1 MTRKNLK
8 NRQWVLS
15 SRPQGMVSKDNFEF
29 RESELDE
36 LKENQMLLKN
46 LYFGFDPTQRGW
58 LNDMKSYM
66 PPVQIG
72 EVMRSSTISQVIES
86 NITDFIEGDIVQG
99 SFGWQEFAITDG
111 KAGFMNASKIP
122 DNIPPTA
129 SLSVY
134 GVTGLTAYF
143 GLLNICKPLPGDT
156 VVVSAASGAVGAIVG
171 QIAKIMG
178 CRVIGIAGSEEKT
191 DYCSSELNFDFVINY
206 KKENV
211 INKILEYAPDG
222 VDVYFDNVG
231 GEISDAVISN
241 IAIGGRIAICGQI
254 SLYNLEEPSMGPRM
268 GGTLLIN
275 QASMQGFLV
284 FQIKSQYQD
293 GLIRLSDWVRKG
305 SLKYKEDI
313 IDGIENTPKAF
324 IGMMNG
330 NNFGKLL
337 IRLNN

>member
-1 MTRKNLK
+1 MNKSWILHK
-8 NRQWVLS
+8 RQS
-15 SRPQGMVSKDNFEF
+15 GYPKSEDF
-29 RESELDE
+29 RLVESEFPELLEGEILIESKFLSLDPY
-36 LKENQMLLKN
+36 M
-46 LYFGFDPTQRGW
+46 RGRM
-58 LNDMKSYM
+58 NDTKSYA
-66 PPVQIG
+66 PSLKLGDVITG
-72 EVMRSSTISQVIES
+72 EAVGKVIKS
-86 NITDFIEGDIVQG
+86 RNRKIKEGYFVNAHI
-99 SFGWQEFAITDG
+99 GWQEYGKTDG
-111 KAGFMNASKIP
+111 NSVRIIDPNLAPIS
-122 DNIPPTA
+122 TA
-129 SLSVY
+129 L
-134 GVTGLTAYF
+134 GILGMPGLTAYF

-156 VVVSAASGAVGAIVG
+156 VVVSAASGAVGAVVG

-178 CRVIGIAGSEEKT
+178 CRVIGIAGSEQKI

-211 INKILEYAPDG
+211 INKILEYAPEG

-254 SLYNLEEPSMGPRM
+254 SLYNLEEASMGPRM
-268 GGTLLIN
+268 GGNLLIN

-284 FQIKSQYQD
+284 FQFKSQYQD

-313 IDGIENTPKAF
+313 IDGIENVPKAF

-330 NNFGKLL
+330 QNFGKLL

>member
-1 MTRKNLK
+1 MNKSWILYK
-8 NRQWVLS
+8 
-15 SRPQGMVSKDNFEF
+15 RPSGYPKSEDFKLV
-29 RESELDE
+29 ESELPE
-36 LKENQMLLKN
+36 LLEGEILIESKFLSL
-46 LYFGFDPTQRGW
+46 DPYMRGRM
-58 LNDMKSYM
+58 NDTKSYAPSVKLGDVM
-66 PPVQIG
+66 TG
-72 EVMRSSTISQVIES
+72 EAVGKVIKS
-86 NITDFIEGDIVQG
+86 RNRKIKEGYFVNAHI
-99 SFGWQEFAITDG
+99 GWQEYGKTDG
-111 KAGFMNASKIP
+111 NSVRIIDPNLAPIS
-122 DNIPPTA
+122 TA
-129 SLSVY
+129 L
-134 GVTGLTAYF
+134 GVLGMPGLTAYF

-178 CRVIGIAGSEEKT
+178 CRVIGIAGSEQKI

-211 INKILEYAPDG
+211 INKILEYAPEG

-254 SLYNLEEPSMGPRM
+254 SLYNLEEASMGPRM

-284 FQIKSQYQD
+284 FQFKSQYQD

-313 IDGIENTPKAF
+313 IDGIENVPKAF

-330 NNFGKLL
+330 KNFGKLL

>member
-1 MTRKNLK
+1 MNKSWILHK
-8 NRQWVLS
+8 
-15 SRPQGMVSKDNFEF
+15 RPSGYPNSEDFKLV
-29 RESELDE
+29 ESELPE
-36 LKENQMLLKN
+36 LLEGEILIESKFLSL
-46 LYFGFDPTQRGW
+46 DPYMRGRM
-58 LNDMKSYM
+58 NDTKSYAPSVKLGDVM
-66 PPVQIG
+66 TG
-72 EVMRSSTISQVIES
+72 EAVGKVIKS
-86 NITDFIEGDIVQG
+86 RNRKIKEGYFVNAHI
-99 SFGWQEFAITDG
+99 GWQEYGKTDG
-111 KAGFMNASKIP
+111 NSARIIDPNLAPIS
-122 DNIPPTA
+122 TA
-129 SLSVY
+129 L
-134 GVTGLTAYF
+134 GVLGMPGLTAYF

-178 CRVIGIAGSEEKT
+178 CRVIGIAGSERKI

-284 FQIKSQYQD
+284 FQFKSQYQN

>member
-1 MTRKNLK
+1 M
-8 NRQWVLS
+8 
-15 SRPQGMVSKDNFEF
+15 
-29 RESELDE
+29 
-36 LKENQMLLKN
+36 
-46 LYFGFDPTQRGW
+46 
-58 LNDMKSYM
+58 NDTKSYAPSVKLGDVM
-66 PPVQIG
+66 TG
-72 EVMRSSTISQVIES
+72 EAVGKVIKS
-86 NITDFIEGDIVQG
+86 RNRKIKEGYFVNAHI
-99 SFGWQEFAITDG
+99 GWQEYGKTDG
-111 KAGFMNASKIP
+111 NSVRIIDPNLAPIS
-122 DNIPPTA
+122 TA
-129 SLSVY
+129 L
-134 GVTGLTAYF
+134 GVLGMPGLTAYF

-178 CRVIGIAGSEEKT
+178 CRVIGIAGSEQKI

-211 INKILEYAPDG
+211 INKILEYAPEG

-254 SLYNLEEPSMGPRM
+254 SLYNLEEASMGPRM

-284 FQIKSQYQD
+284 FQFKSQYQD

-313 IDGIENTPKAF
+313 IDGIENVPKSF

-330 NNFGKLL
+330 KNFGKLL

>member
-1 MTRKNLK
+1 MSIGKILYK
-8 NRQWVLS
+8 
-15 SRPQGMVSKDNFEF
+15 RPSGYPKSEDFKLV
-29 RESELDE
+29 ESELPE
-36 LKENQMLLKN
+36 LLEGEILIESKFLSL
-46 LYFGFDPTQRGW
+46 DPYMRGRM
-58 LNDMKSYM
+58 NDTKSYAPSVKLGDVM
-66 PPVQIG
+66 TG
-72 EVMRSSTISQVIES
+72 EAVGKVIKS
-86 NITDFIEGDIVQG
+86 RNRKIKEGYFVNAHI
-99 SFGWQEFAITDG
+99 GWQEYGKTDG
-111 KAGFMNASKIP
+111 NSVRIIDPNLAPIS
-122 DNIPPTA
+122 TA
-129 SLSVY
+129 L
-134 GVTGLTAYF
+134 GVLGMPGLTAYF

-178 CRVIGIAGSEEKT
+178 CRVIGIAGSEQKI

-211 INKILEYAPDG
+211 INKILEYAPEG

-254 SLYNLEEPSMGPRM
+254 SLYNLEEASMGPRM

-284 FQIKSQYQD
+284 FQFKSQYQD

-313 IDGIENTPKAF
+313 IDGIENAPKAF

-337 IRLNN
+337 IRLDN

>member
-1 MTRKNLK
+1 MNKSWILHK
-8 NRQWVLS
+8 
-15 SRPQGMVSKDNFEF
+15 RPSGYPKSEDF
-29 RESELDE
+29 RLVESELP
-36 LKENQMLLKN
+36 KLLEGEILIESKF
-46 LYFGFDPTQRGW
+46 LSLDPYMRGRM
-58 LNDMKSYM
+58 NDTKSYA
-66 PPVQIG
+66 PSLKLGDVITG
-72 EVMRSSTISQVIES
+72 EAVGKVIKS
-86 NITDFIEGDIVQG
+86 RNRKIKEGYFVNAHI
-99 SFGWQEFAITDG
+99 GWQEYGKTDG
-111 KAGFMNASKIP
+111 NSVRIIDPNLAPIS
-122 DNIPPTA
+122 TA
-129 SLSVY
+129 L
-134 GVTGLTAYF
+134 GILGMPGLTAYF

-156 VVVSAASGAVGAIVG
+156 VVVSAASGAVGAVVG

-178 CRVIGIAGSEEKT
+178 CRVIGIAGSEQKI

-211 INKILEYAPDG
+211 INKILEYAPEG

-241 IAIGGRIAICGQI
+241 IAIGGRIAVCGQI
-254 SLYNLEEPSMGPRM
+254 SLYNLEEASMGPRM

-284 FQIKSQYQD
+284 FQFKSQYQD

-313 IDGIENTPKAF
+313 IDGIENVPKAF

-330 NNFGKLL
+330 QNFGKLL

>member
-1 MTRKNLK
+1 MNKSWILHK
-8 NRQWVLS
+8 
-15 SRPQGMVSKDNFEF
+15 RPSGYPKSEDF
-29 RESELDE
+29 RLVDSELPE
-36 LKENQMLLKN
+36 LSEGEILIESKFLSL
-46 LYFGFDPTQRGW
+46 DPYMRGRM
-58 LNDMKSYM
+58 NDTKSYA
-66 PPVQIG
+66 PSLKLGDVITG
-72 EVMRSSTISQVIES
+72 EAVGKVIKS
-86 NITDFIEGDIVQG
+86 RNRKIKEGYFVNAHI
-99 SFGWQEFAITDG
+99 GWQEYGKTDG
-111 KAGFMNASKIP
+111 NSVRIIDPNLAPIS
-122 DNIPPTA
+122 TA
-129 SLSVY
+129 L
-134 GVTGLTAYF
+134 GILGMQGLTAYF

-156 VVVSAASGAVGAIVG
+156 VVVSAASGAVGAVVG

-178 CRVIGIAGSEEKT
+178 CRVIGIAGSEQKI

-211 INKILEYAPDG
+211 INKILEYAPEG

-254 SLYNLEEPSMGPRM
+254 SLYNLEEASMGPRM

-284 FQIKSQYQD
+284 FQFKSQYQD

-313 IDGIENTPKAF
+313 IDGIENVPKAF

-330 NNFGKLL
+330 KNFGKLL

>member
-1 MTRKNLK
+1 MNKSWILHK
-8 NRQWVLS
+8 
-15 SRPQGMVSKDNFEF
+15 RPSGYPKSADF
-29 RESELDE
+29 RLVESEFPELLEGEILIESKFLSLDPY
-36 LKENQMLLKN
+36 M
-46 LYFGFDPTQRGW
+46 RGRM
-58 LNDMKSYM
+58 NDTKSYAPSVKLGDVM
-66 PPVQIG
+66 TG
-72 EVMRSSTISQVIES
+72 EAVGKVIKS
-86 NITDFIEGDIVQG
+86 RNRKIKEGYFVNAHI
-99 SFGWQEFAITDG
+99 GWQEYGKTDG
-111 KAGFMNASKIP
+111 NSVRIIDPNLAAIS
-122 DNIPPTA
+122 TA
-129 SLSVY
+129 L
-134 GVTGLTAYF
+134 GILGMPGLTAYF

-156 VVVSAASGAVGAIVG
+156 VVVSAASGAVGAVVG

-178 CRVIGIAGSEEKT
+178 CRVIGIAGSEQKI

-211 INKILEYAPDG
+211 INKILEYAPEG

-254 SLYNLEEPSMGPRM
+254 SLYNLEEASMGPRM

-284 FQIKSQYQD
+284 FQFKSQYQD

-313 IDGIENTPKAF
+313 IDGIENVPKAF

-330 NNFGKLL
+330 QNFGKLL

>member
-1 MTRKNLK
+1 MNKSWILYK
-8 NRQWVLS
+8 
-15 SRPQGMVSKDNFEF
+15 RPSGYPKSEDFKLI
-29 RESELDE
+29 ESELPE
-36 LKENQMLLKN
+36 LLEGEILIESKFLSL
-46 LYFGFDPTQRGW
+46 DPYMRGRM
-58 LNDMKSYM
+58 NDTKSYAPSVKLGDVM
-66 PPVQIG
+66 TG
-72 EVMRSSTISQVIES
+72 EAVGKVIKS
-86 NITDFIEGDIVQG
+86 RNRKIKEGYFVNAHI
-99 SFGWQEFAITDG
+99 GWQEYGKTDG
-111 KAGFMNASKIP
+111 NSVRIIDPNLAPIS
-122 DNIPPTA
+122 TA
-129 SLSVY
+129 L
-134 GVTGLTAYF
+134 GVLGMPGLTAYF

-178 CRVIGIAGSEEKT
+178 CRVIGIAGSEQKI

-211 INKILEYAPDG
+211 INKILEYAPEG

-254 SLYNLEEPSMGPRM
+254 SLYNLEEASMGPRM

-284 FQIKSQYQD
+284 FQFKSQYQD

-313 IDGIENTPKAF
+313 IDGIENVPKSF

-330 NNFGKLL
+330 KNFGKLL

>member
-1 MTRKNLK
+1 MNKSWILHK
-8 NRQWVLS
+8 
-15 SRPQGMVSKDNFEF
+15 RPSGYPKSEDF
-29 RESELDE
+29 RLVESEFPELLEGEILIESKFLSLDPY
-36 LKENQMLLKN
+36 M
-46 LYFGFDPTQRGW
+46 RGRM
-58 LNDMKSYM
+58 NDTKSYA
-66 PPVQIG
+66 PSLKLGDVITG
-72 EVMRSSTISQVIES
+72 EAVGKVLKSRNRKIK
-86 NITDFIEGDIVQG
+86 EGYFVNAHI
-99 SFGWQEFAITDG
+99 GWQEYGKTDG
-111 KAGFMNASKIP
+111 NSVRIIDPNLAPIS
-122 DNIPPTA
+122 TA
-129 SLSVY
+129 L
-134 GVTGLTAYF
+134 GILGMPGLTAYF

-156 VVVSAASGAVGAIVG
+156 VVVSAASGAVGAVVG

-178 CRVIGIAGSEEKT
+178 CRVIGIAGSEQKI

-211 INKILEYAPDG
+211 INKILEYAPEG

-254 SLYNLEEPSMGPRM
+254 SLYNLEEASMGPRM

-284 FQIKSQYQD
+284 FQFKSQYQD

-313 IDGIENTPKAF
+313 IDGIENVPKAF

-330 NNFGKLL
+330 QNFGKLL

>member
-1 MTRKNLK
+1 MNKSWILHK
-8 NRQWVLS
+8 
-15 SRPQGMVSKDNFEF
+15 RPSGYPNSEDFKLV
-29 RESELDE
+29 ESELPE
-36 LKENQMLLKN
+36 LLEGEILIESKFLSL
-46 LYFGFDPTQRGW
+46 DPYMRGRM
-58 LNDMKSYM
+58 NDTKSYA
-66 PPVQIG
+66 PSVKLG
-72 EVMRSSTISQVIES
+72 EVMTGEAVGKVIKS
-86 NITDFIEGDIVQG
+86 RNRKIKEGYFVNAHI
-99 SFGWQEFAITDG
+99 GWQEYGKTDG
-111 KAGFMNASKIP
+111 NSVRIIDPNLAPIS
-122 DNIPPTA
+122 TA
-129 SLSVY
+129 L
-134 GVTGLTAYF
+134 GVLGMPGLTAYF

-178 CRVIGIAGSEEKT
+178 CRVIGIAGSEQKI

-211 INKILEYAPDG
+211 INKILEYAPEG

-284 FQIKSQYQD
+284 FQFKSQYQD

-313 IDGIENTPKAF
+313 IDGIENVPKAF

>member
-1 MTRKNLK
+1 MNKSWILHK
-8 NRQWVLS
+8 
-15 SRPQGMVSKDNFEF
+15 RPSGYPKSEDF
-29 RESELDE
+29 RLVDSELPE
-36 LKENQMLLKN
+36 LSEGEILIESKFLSL
-46 LYFGFDPTQRGW
+46 DPYMRGRM
-58 LNDMKSYM
+58 NDTKSYAPSVKLGDVM
-66 PPVQIG
+66 TG
-72 EVMRSSTISQVIES
+72 EAVGKVIKS
-86 NITDFIEGDIVQG
+86 RNRKIKEGYFVNAHI
-99 SFGWQEFAITDG
+99 GWQEYGKTDG
-111 KAGFMNASKIP
+111 NSVRIIDPNLAPIS
-122 DNIPPTA
+122 TA
-129 SLSVY
+129 L
-134 GVTGLTAYF
+134 GILGMPGLTAYF

-156 VVVSAASGAVGAIVG
+156 VDVSAASGAVGAVVG

-178 CRVIGIAGSEEKT
+178 CRVIGIAGSEQKI

-211 INKILEYAPDG
+211 INKILEYAPEG

-284 FQIKSQYQD
+284 FQFKSQYQD

-313 IDGIENTPKAF
+313 IDGIENVPKAF

-330 NNFGKLL
+330 KNFGKLL

>member
-1 MTRKNLK
+1 MNKSWILY
-8 NRQWVLS
+8 NRPS
-15 SRPQGMVSKDNFEF
+15 GYPKSEDF
-29 RESELDE
+29 RLVESELPE
-36 LKENQMLLKN
+36 LLEGEILIESKFLSL
-46 LYFGFDPTQRGW
+46 DPYMRGRM
-58 LNDMKSYM
+58 NDTKSYAPSVKLGDVM
-66 PPVQIG
+66 TG
-72 EVMRSSTISQVIES
+72 EAVGKVIKS
-86 NITDFIEGDIVQG
+86 RNRKIKEGFFVNAHI
-99 SFGWQEFAITDG
+99 GWQEYGKTDG
-111 KAGFMNASKIP
+111 NSVRIIDPNLAPIS
-122 DNIPPTA
+122 TA
-129 SLSVY
+129 L
-134 GVTGLTAYF
+134 GVLGMPGLTAYF

-178 CRVIGIAGSEEKT
+178 CRVIGIAGSEQKI

-211 INKILEYAPDG
+211 INKILEYAPEG

-241 IAIGGRIAICGQI
+241 IAIGGRIAVCGQI
-254 SLYNLEEPSMGPRM
+254 SLYNLEEASMGPRM

-284 FQIKSQYQD
+284 FQFKSQYQD
-293 GLIRLSDWVRKG
+293 GLIRLSDWVREG
-305 SLKYKEDI
+305 LLKYKEDI
-313 IDGIENTPKAF
+313 IDGIENVPKAF

-330 NNFGKLL
+330 KNFGKLL

>member
-1 MTRKNLK
+1 MNKSWILHK
-8 NRQWVLS
+8 
-15 SRPQGMVSKDNFEF
+15 RPSGYPKSEDF
-29 RESELDE
+29 RLVESEFPELLEGEILIESKFLSLDPY
-36 LKENQMLLKN
+36 M
-46 LYFGFDPTQRGW
+46 RGRM
-58 LNDMKSYM
+58 NDTKSYAPSVKLGDVM
-66 PPVQIG
+66 TG
-72 EVMRSSTISQVIES
+72 EAVGKVIKS
-86 NITDFIEGDIVQG
+86 RNRKIKEGYFVNAHI
-99 SFGWQEFAITDG
+99 GWQEYGKTDG
-111 KAGFMNASKIP
+111 NSVRIIDPNLAPIS
-122 DNIPPTA
+122 TA
-129 SLSVY
+129 L
-134 GVTGLTAYF
+134 GVLGMPGLTAYF

-211 INKILEYAPDG
+211 INKILEYAPEG

-254 SLYNLEEPSMGPRM
+254 SLYNLEEASMGPRM

-284 FQIKSQYQD
+284 FQFKSQYQD

-313 IDGIENTPKAF
+313 IDGIENVPKAF

>member
-1 MTRKNLK
+1 MNKSWILHK
-8 NRQWVLS
+8 
-15 SRPQGMVSKDNFEF
+15 RPSGYPKSEDF
-29 RESELDE
+29 RLVESELPE
-36 LKENQMLLKN
+36 LLEGEILIESKFLSL
-46 LYFGFDPTQRGW
+46 DPYMRGRM
-58 LNDMKSYM
+58 NDTKSYA
-66 PPVQIG
+66 PSLKLGDVITG
-72 EVMRSSTISQVIES
+72 EAVGKVIKS
-86 NITDFIEGDIVQG
+86 RNRKIKEGYFVNAHI
-99 SFGWQEFAITDG
+99 GWQEYGKTDG
-111 KAGFMNASKIP
+111 NSVRIIDPNLAPIS
-122 DNIPPTA
+122 TA
-129 SLSVY
+129 L
-134 GVTGLTAYF
+134 GILGMPGLTAYF

-156 VVVSAASGAVGAIVG
+156 VVVSAASGAVGAVVG

-178 CRVIGIAGSEEKT
+178 CRVIGIAGSEQKI

-211 INKILEYAPDG
+211 INKILEYAPEG

-254 SLYNLEEPSMGPRM
+254 SLYNLEEASMGPRM

-284 FQIKSQYQD
+284 FQFKSQYQD

-313 IDGIENTPKAF
+313 IDGIENVPKAF

-330 NNFGKLL
+330 QNFGKLL

>member
-1 MTRKNLK
+1 MNKSWILHK
-8 NRQWVLS
+8 
-15 SRPQGMVSKDNFEF
+15 RPSGYPKSEDF
-29 RESELDE
+29 RLVESEFPELLEGEILIESKFLSLDPY
-36 LKENQMLLKN
+36 M
-46 LYFGFDPTQRGW
+46 RGRM
-58 LNDMKSYM
+58 NDTKSYA
-66 PPVQIG
+66 PSLKLGDVITG
-72 EVMRSSTISQVIES
+72 EAVGKVIKS
-86 NITDFIEGDIVQG
+86 RNRKIKEGYFVNAHI
-99 SFGWQEFAITDG
+99 GWQEYGKTDG
-111 KAGFMNASKIP
+111 NSVRIIDPNLAPIS
-122 DNIPPTA
+122 TA
-129 SLSVY
+129 L
-134 GVTGLTAYF
+134 GILGMPGLTAYF

-156 VVVSAASGAVGAIVG
+156 VVVSAASGAVGAVVG

-178 CRVIGIAGSEEKT
+178 CRVIGIAGSEQKI

-211 INKILEYAPDG
+211 INKILEYAPEG

-254 SLYNLEEPSMGPRM
+254 SLYNLEEASMGPRM

-284 FQIKSQYQD
+284 FQFKSQYQD

-313 IDGIENTPKAF
+313 IDGIENVPKAF

-330 NNFGKLL
+330 QNFGKLL

>member
-1 MTRKNLK
+1 MNKSWILHK
-8 NRQWVLS
+8 
-15 SRPQGMVSKDNFEF
+15 RPSGYPKSEDF
-29 RESELDE
+29 RLVDSELPE
-36 LKENQMLLKN
+36 LSEGEILIESKFLSL
-46 LYFGFDPTQRGW
+46 DPYMRGRM
-58 LNDMKSYM
+58 NDTKSYAPSVKLGDVM
-66 PPVQIG
+66 TG
-72 EVMRSSTISQVIES
+72 EAVGKVIKS
-86 NITDFIEGDIVQG
+86 RNRKIKEGYFVNAHI
-99 SFGWQEFAITDG
+99 GWQEYGKTDG
-111 KAGFMNASKIP
+111 NSVRIIDPNLAPIS
-122 DNIPPTA
+122 TA
-129 SLSVY
+129 L
-134 GVTGLTAYF
+134 GILGMPGLTAYF

-156 VVVSAASGAVGAIVG
+156 VVVSAASGAVGAVVG

-178 CRVIGIAGSEEKT
+178 CRVIGIAGSEQKI

-211 INKILEYAPDG
+211 INKILEYAPEG

-254 SLYNLEEPSMGPRM
+254 SLYNLEEASMGPRM

-284 FQIKSQYQD
+284 FQFKSQYQD

-313 IDGIENTPKAF
+313 IDGIENVPKAF

-330 NNFGKLL
+330 QNFGKLL